1 MRTGNSVSLSRFL
14 GLHRSKVVSPEA
26 ATVSETCLVRAAC
39 FIESDLERGSRVFGV
54 GDRLSP
60 NFLLA
65 ARLMEEKSPSFSGSL
80 SGGLSEAGAGATGA
94 VEGPGTGSGAGR
106 GRFPS
111 R

>member
-1 MRTGNSVSLSRFL
+1 MDFRTGNSVSLSRFL
-14 GLHRSKVVSPEA
+14 GLHRSNVGSPDA

-39 FIESDLERGSRVFGV
+39 FMESDFDRGSLVFGV
-54 GDRLSP
+54 GERLSP

-65 ARLMEEKSPSFSGSL
+65 ARLMEEKSPSFSG
-80 SGGLSEAGAGATGA
+80 GLSVGGAGIGATGA
-94 VEGPGTGSGAGR
+94 EEGPGVGSGAGR